1 MNGNIVALRKTLH
14 AIIAEKSFA
23 TGKEMT
29 LASGRTSN
37 FYFNMKPS
45 MLDPAGAD
53 AIAELILDRA
63 GGLAVDYVGGLE
75 MGAVPIACSVAVKS
89 HARGGALPALIIRKQ
104 AKGHGTQQRIEGV
117 PPGETLRG
125 KNILMVEDVTT
136 TGGSLLDA
144 VKVLRAAGAQVTHAI
159 TIVDRLEGAAD
170 MLAEQGITLDPLLT
184 ADDFLGAR
192 G

>member
-1 MNGNIVALRKTLH
+1 MALRETLQ

-23 TGKEMT
+23 MGKEMT
-29 LASGRTSN
+29 LASGKKSN
-37 FYFNMKPS
+37 FYFNMKPT

-53 AIAELILDRA
+53 AIARLVLARA

-75 MGAVPIACSVAVKS
+75 MGAVPIACSVAVVS
-89 HARGGALPALIIRKQ
+89 HNTGAALPALIIRKQ

-117 PPGETLRG
+117 PPGEALRG
-125 KNILMVEDVTT
+125 KTILIVEDVTT

-144 VKVLRAAGAQVTHAI
+144 VKVLRAEGAEVTHAI
-159 TIVDRLEGAAD
+159 TIVDRLEGAAQ
-170 MLAEQGITLDPLLT
+170 MLAEQGITLEPLLT
-184 ADDFLGAR
+184 ADDFLDTR

>member
-1 MNGNIVALRKTLH
+1 MALRKTLR
-14 AIIAEKSFA
+14 AIIAEKSFS

-29 LASGRTSN
+29 LASGKKSN

-63 GGLAVDYVGGLE
+63 SGLAVDYVGGLE
-75 MGAVPIACSVAVKS
+75 MGAVPIACCVAVKS

-117 PPGETLRG
+117 PPGATLRG

-144 VKVLRAAGAQVTHAI
+144 VKVLRAEGAQVTHAI

-184 ADDFLGAR
+184 ADDFLSAR

>member
-1 MNGNIVALRKTLH
+1 MALRKTLH
-14 AIIAEKSFA
+14 AIIAEKSLS
-23 TGKEMT
+23 TGTEMT
-29 LASGRTSN
+29 LASGKKSN
-37 FYFNMKPS
+37 FYFNMKPT

-53 AIAELILDRA
+53 AIARLILDRA
-63 GGLAVDYVGGLE
+63 AALAVDYVGGLE
-75 MGAVPIACSVAVKS
+75 MGAVPIACSVAVMS
-89 HARGGALPALIIRKQ
+89 HAAGAALPALIIRKQ

-117 PPGETLRG
+117 PPGEQLRG

-144 VKVLRAAGAQVTHAI
+144 VKVLRAEGANVTHAI

-170 MLAEQGITLDPLLT
+170 MLAGEGIALEALLR
-184 ADDFLGAR
+184 ADDFLDAR